1 MQAAVP
7 ACRGRPSNQVAG
19 CTRSPTQGPD
29 KARTKSPEIISLTLD
44 SSNGAHEMGPHLLLL
59 RDGAHP
65 PHRAHRRR
73 RGRLAADDRHAT
85 ARAAAWSKCPASA
98 HSKPVR
104 SPTAPGAHPFARGY
118 SLSWGGEPLPLG
130 CRSEAA
136 EAPCCRPK
144 VALLLPFPTILLPS
158 SIQDAIVKDTQ
169 SKVDDWTKDAGAP
182 IGRRRHRAPRA
193 SRAMKQGPFW
203 CSLWLGRL
211 RGGRRVRLTPLRAAR
226 VTPCPCVPPPQPSPA
241 PPSTYSST

>member
-1 MQAAVP
+1 M
-7 ACRGRPSNQVAG
+7 VA
-19 CTRSPTQGPD
+19 
-29 KARTKSPEIISLTLD
+29 
-44 SSNGAHEMGPHLLLL
+44 HLLLL
-59 RDGAHP
+59 LDGGHP
-65 PHRAHRRR
+65 PYRAHRRR

-182 IGRRRHRAPRA
+182 IGRRRHRAPPSHARA
-193 SRAMKQGPFW
+193 HAHAHESRHEAGPLLVQ
-203 CSLWLGRL
+203 SV
-211 RGGRRVRLTPLRAAR
+211 VRT
-226 VTPCPCVPPPQPSPA
+226 S
-241 PPSTYSST
+241 